1 MLEKIKFEK
10 FTAFEKLEVRFSPG
24 VNIFIGENG
33 TGKTHILKA
42 AYAACD
48 ITKSKTGFAEKINNV
63 FFPSGK
69 QIGRLVKRS
78 SVSSKGSVEVTRS
91 LEDGQSMTL
100 RLSLS
105 NHTKTTERAT
115 VSGSTRAWSEHAMEA
130 AYIPVKDMMANAPG
144 FRSLYEERE
153 IHFEEVYVDIIR
165 KAFLP
170 VLKGPAD
177 KQRKQLLDRLQE
189 AMDGK
194 VISKNEEFFLKNKR
208 GELEFTLLAEGLR
221 KMGLLW
227 ILIQNGTLTNDGSV
241 LFWDEPETNL
251 NPKLM
256 QAVVGILLELQRM
269 GVQIFLSTHDYVI
282 LKEFDLQSKPND
294 DIQFHSLFRREDSG
308 EIELVST
315 SDFSDVSPNAIDE
328 AFGDLINREIEKS
341 MGGLGK

>member
-10 FTAFEKLEVRFSPG
+10 FTAFENLVVRFSPG
-24 VNIFIGENG
+24 MNIFVGDNG
-33 TGKTHILKA
+33 TGKTHVLKA

-48 ITKSKTGFAEKINNV
+48 ISKNKGGFSEKINNV

-78 SVSSKGSVEVTRS
+78 SVSSKGSVEITRKVGDDKKIS
-91 LEDGQSMTL
+91 L

-105 NHTKTTERAT
+105 NHTTKPEKAKI
-115 VSGSTRAWSEHAMEA
+115 SGSPKAWTENPMEA

-153 IHFEEVYVDIIR
+153 IHFEEIYVDIIR

-170 VLKGPAD
+170 VLKGPTD
-177 KQRKQLLDRLQE
+177 KSRKQLLDRLQE

-194 VISKNEEFFLKNKR
+194 VIAKNEEFFLRSKH
-208 GELEFTLLAEGLR
+208 GELEFTLLAEGFR

-227 ILIQNGTLTNDGSV
+227 ILIQNGTLLNGSV

-251 NPKLM
+251 NPRLM
-256 QAVVGILLELQRM
+256 KTVVGILLALQRI
-269 GVQIFLSTHDYVI
+269 GVQIFLTTHDYVI
-282 LKEFDLQSKPND
+282 LKEIDLQSGEKDN
-294 DIQFHSLFRREDSG
+294 IIFHSLYRDNKSG
-308 EIELVST
+308 EIAVSST
-315 SDFSDVSPNAIDE
+315 ASYLDISPNTIDDT
-328 AFGDLINREIEKS
+328 FGSFVDREIEKS